1 MFPKNVVL
9 VSTMKYIDYSSLLLH
24 IFTVS
29 WNTLFIY
36 FFLETHV
43 SENYCFGCLYHQIY
57 IILVTALTYIHCFMN
72 SPFTFLAIPSNIF
85 IPRHCSYIY
94 SLVSLDYSFFF
105 FSTFI
110 GNFYLENTHTQACLS
125 CVWCTLWAASVFNDH
140 PRCEDGQGGYIL
152 WCNVVSGLIGATDVI
167 VAASIP
173 GVFVYLKWKRKKEKK
188 ILKRERSK
196 TVQEREF
203 EEHEKKLNKIDQIED
218 PDERK
223 TKYEEIIHE
232 REAKIRERM
241 TGSDMMVNP
250 SIEMAVRGGTR
261 TGVDESSV
269 AAATNDEIVLSVAA
283 TSKTREELE

>member
-1 MFPKNVVL
+1 
-9 VSTMKYIDYSSLLLH
+9 
-24 IFTVS
+24 
-29 WNTLFIY
+29 
-36 FFLETHV
+36 
-43 SENYCFGCLYHQIY
+43 
-57 IILVTALTYIHCFMN
+57 MN
-72 SPFTFLAIPSNIF
+72 SPFTFLAIPSNIL

-105 FSTFI
+105 FFLLLLETFI
-110 GNFYLENTHTQACLS
+110 WKTHTQACLS

-223 TKYEEIIHE
+223 TKYEKIIHE

-269 AAATNDEIVLSVAA
+269 AAAANDEIVLSVGVTTIGA
-283 TSKTREELE
+283 TSKTTEELE

>member
-1 MFPKNVVL
+1 M
-9 VSTMKYIDYSSLLLH
+9 
-24 IFTVS
+24 
-29 WNTLFIY
+29 
-36 FFLETHV
+36 
-43 SENYCFGCLYHQIY
+43 
-57 IILVTALTYIHCFMN
+57 
-72 SPFTFLAIPSNIF
+72 
-85 IPRHCSYIY
+85 
-94 SLVSLDYSFFF
+94 
-105 FSTFI
+105 
-110 GNFYLENTHTQACLS
+110 
-125 CVWCTLWAASVFNDH
+125 WCTLWAASVFNDH

-203 EEHEKKLNKIDQIED
+203 EEHEKKLNKIDQIDD
-218 PDERK
+218 PDER
-223 TKYEEIIHE
+223 KYEEIIHE

-269 AAATNDEIVLSVAA
+269 AAAANDEIVLSVAA